1 MDGPSPDDPNADSL
15 EPTMLEVEN
24 KYRCADWD
32 AVKSKVVEWGG
43 VCEPTRKDTDT
54 YFNAPNRDFAETG
67 EAFRL
72 RSIGSQNILTYKGP
86 KKGEATK
93 TRLEV
98 ELCLG
103 QGPPAAATAVRMLTL
118 LGYTPVAVVTKK
130 RDVIRFR
137 RADFDFEACF
147 DSVGSFGR
155 YVELE
160 ILCDPKA
167 QTLAE
172 AALLA
177 VAAELGL
184 TDREP
189 RSYLELM
196 MSQSKSGQFRT
207 ATVTRSV

>member
-1 MDGPSPDDPNADSL
+1 MDGTSPDAPTADCL
-15 EPTMLEVEN
+15 EPAMLEVEN
-24 KYRCADWD
+24 KYRCTEWD
-32 AVKSKVVEWGG
+32 VVRSKVVGWGG
-43 VCEPTRKDTDT
+43 ACEPTRKDTDT

-86 KKGEATK
+86 KQGEETK
-93 TRLEV
+93 TRLEI

-103 QGPPAAATAVRMLTL
+103 QGPQAAATAVRMLTL
-118 LGYTPVAVVTKK
+118 LGYTPVAVVTKQ
-130 RDVIRFR
+130 RDVVRFR

-160 ILCDPKA
+160 ILCEPKA
-167 QTLAE
+167 QTEAE

-196 MSQSKSGQFRT
+196 MSQPKSGQFR
-207 ATVTRSV
+207 AVAAAR